1 MYSWET
7 IERHMSTFRAT
18 DGGFT
23 SAQRGIVHLP
33 GNERIFVKIG
43 TQENTKK
50 WAKKEIAVYRI
61 LHKVGFSHSPK
72 LVAVNHD
79 ETAFALESYTADL
92 GWNWQDN
99 WDERRLEAT
108 LGAMEDL
115 TAILLSEDDRRFL
128 AEPTITQSANG
139 WRPLLESK
147 EHQEI
152 LLGKMRELKVHNLID
167 ALNFKLNAE
176 RSLAYKFGDFTLV
189 HYDIRADNCAWND
202 KLGQVRMVDWNWTQ
216 LGDGHIELAATLTQ
230 VKRSGYE
237 LPEKIL
243 QKLNADPLHWMA
255 GFWLNSAVRPIWPR
269 GPENLRGFQLQSG
282 LVALDLRN
290 KVAEL

>member
-1 MYSWET
+1 MHSWET
-7 IERHMSTFRAT
+7 IERHMSTFRPT
-18 DGGFT
+18 EGGFT

-33 GNERIFVKIG
+33 GDERIFVKIG
-43 TQENTKK
+43 TQENTRQ

-61 LHKVGFSHSPK
+61 LQKVGFSHSPK

-99 WDERRLEAT
+99 WDECRLEAT

-115 TAILLSEDDRRFL
+115 TAILLSEADRRFL

-147 EHQEI
+147 ELQEI
-152 LLGKMRELKVHNLID
+152 LLGNMQELRVHNLMDTI
-167 ALNFKLNAE
+167 NFKLDAE
-176 RSLAYKFGDFTLV
+176 RSLAYKFGDSTLV
-189 HYDIRADNCAWND
+189 HYDVRSDNCAWND
-202 KLGQVRMVDWNWTQ
+202 KLGQVRIVDWNWTQ
-216 LGDGHIELAATLTQ
+216 LGDGDIELAATLTQ

-243 QKLNADPLHWMA
+243 RKLNPDALHWMA
-255 GFWLNSAVRPIWPR
+255 GFWLNSAVRPIWPG
-269 GPENLRGFQLQSG
+269 GPENLRRFQLQSG
-282 LVALDLRN
+282 LMALDLRN
-290 KVAEL
+290 TVAEW